1 MRAFE
6 HPQTIRAATAPGGGQ
21 PAKAGAQLMSVAQ
34 NGHIRAAGAREMG
47 RTGFEPVTDGL
58 KVRCSTG

>member
-1 MRAFE
+1 MRVRTSTDD
-6 HPQTIRAATAPGGGQ
+6 PRSNRSPRGGH
-21 PAKAGAQLMSVAQ
+21 PAKVDVPPMSVAQ
-34 NGHIRAAGAREMG
+34 NRQIRAAGAREMG